1 MNSMNTGEPGKSHQS
16 RTRRYQI
23 SIDTGGTFTD
33 AVVADPTGSLH
44 VGKALTT
51 PHDVSLGVR
60 EAIEAAAADSGV
72 PLADLLAA
80 TDLLVYGTTAATNA
94 IVTRKVAR
102 TAMICTEGF
111 EDVLLFREGGKS
123 NAHDFTE
130 PFPRPYIARRHTF
143 GARERIN
150 AEGGVETALDED
162 HLVSILR
169 TISERRFEALAVCLL
184 FSVVNPAHE
193 QRIGELAAVH
203 LPGIPVTLSHRLLP
217 ILREFRRSSAT
228 AINASL
234 RPGMARHLGSM
245 ERRLRELGYQGPLLV
260 STSTGGCMEVPL
272 LLEQPVHLVKSGPAM
287 APVAAREYSRRED
300 ETSDLIVCDTGGTTF
315 DVGMIRDG
323 DLVRTRETW
332 LGPRFSGELLCLS
345 SVDVRSVGAGGG
357 SIAWMDAAGLL
368 RVGPQSAGAEP
379 GPACYGRGG
388 TDATVTDAALVAG
401 YLPPEGLLGGRM
413 ALDVEAARRAV
424 AKVASALGRD
434 LPETAHAILNVAGET
449 MITAI
454 VDITVAEGLDPRD
467 CTLVAGGGAA
477 GLNVV
482 SIARELGCSRVLLPK
497 TASAMSA
504 CGMQFADIVFE
515 QAAGAFTTSAD
526 FDRGRVESALAAV
539 RAGLQAVEGSLQSG
553 RGQSR
558 TDLFVEARYEGQ
570 VWQLDVPLPDS
581 DLGPAG
587 VEALVRAFHAVH
599 ERVFAVCDERSG
611 LEFLTWKGRLTVS
624 LPKKKAPR
632 DPLREAR
639 PQPEQR
645 RPAYFDRIGLVETGF
660 YSGGD
665 LCAGAAID
673 GPAVIIEPTTTIVLP
688 PGATATLS
696 ACGSY
701 LIDTGV
707 RA

>member
-1 MNSMNTGEPGKSHQS
+1 MEKMEPGESG
-16 RTRRYQI
+16 RYQI

-33 AVVADPTGSLH
+33 AVVADCRGMLRL
-44 VGKALTT
+44 GKALTT
-51 PHDVSLGVR
+51 PQDISIGVR
-60 EAIEAAAADSGV
+60 EAIEAAASETGV
-72 PLADLLAA
+72 ALPQLLAA

-94 IVTRKVAR
+94 IVTRNVAR
-102 TAMICTEGF
+102 TAMLCTEGF

-123 NAHDFTE
+123 NGHDFTQ
-130 PFPRPYIARRHTF
+130 PFPRPYVPRRHTF
-143 GARERIN
+143 GVRERID
-150 AEGGVETALDED
+150 AEGAVAKPLDED
-162 HLVSILR
+162 HVVSILR
-169 TISERRFEALAVCLL
+169 TVGERKFEALAVCLL
-184 FSVVNPAHE
+184 FSVVNSAHE
-193 QRIGELAAVH
+193 RRIGELAAAH

-217 ILREFRRSSAT
+217 ILREFRRASAT

-234 RPGMARHLGSM
+234 RPGMARHLGRM
-245 ERRLRELGYQGPLLV
+245 EASLRELGYSGPLLV
-260 STSTGGCMEVPL
+260 STSTGGCMEVPM

-287 APVAAREYSRRED
+287 APVAAREYSRRES
-300 ETSDLIVCDTGGTTF
+300 ESCDLIVCDTGGTTF

-332 LGPRFSGELLCLS
+332 LGPRFTGELLCLS

-413 ALDVEAARRAV
+413 VLDVEAAHTAV
-424 AKVASALGRD
+424 AKVAAVLGRD
-434 LPETAHAILNVAGET
+434 LAETAHAIINVAGET
-449 MITAI
+449 MIAAI

-482 SIARELGCSRVLLPK
+482 AIARELGCSRVLLPK
-497 TASAMSA
+497 TASGMSA

-515 QAAGAFTTSAD
+515 QAAGAFTTSRD
-526 FDRGRVESALAAV
+526 FDRARVENALAAV
-539 RAGLQAVEGSLQSG
+539 RAALTATEDSLESG
-553 RGQSR
+553 RGHSR

-570 VWQLDVPLPDS
+570 VWQLDVPLSGDEF
-581 DLGPAG
+581 GPAE
-587 VEALVRAFHAVH
+587 VEALVNAFHAVH
-599 ERVFAVCDERSG
+599 ERVFSVCDQQSE
-611 LEFLTWKGRLTVS
+611 LEFLTWKGRLTVA
-624 LPKKKAPR
+624 LPKKNV
-632 DPLREAR
+632 LRQPSQHAR
-639 PQPEQR
+639 PSAREKR
-645 RPAYFDRIGLVETGF
+645 AAFFDGVGLIHTGF
-660 YSGGD
+660 FSGRQLSAGD
-665 LCAGAAID
+665 EIEGS
-673 GPAVIIEPTTTIVLP
+673 AVITEPTTTIVLP
-688 PGATATLS
+688 PGAKATLS
-696 ACGSY
+696 GGGSY

>member
-1 MNSMNTGEPGKSHQS
+1 MKSRES
-16 RTRRYQI
+16 RRYQL

-33 AVVADPTGSLH
+33 AVIADWRGALYL
-44 VGKALTT
+44 GKALTT
-51 PHDVSLGVR
+51 PRDISLGVR
-60 EAIEAAAADSGV
+60 EAIQAAAAESG
-72 PLADLLAA
+72 LELQALLAA

-102 TAMICTEGF
+102 TAMLCTEGI

-123 NAHDFTE
+123 NAHDFTQ
-130 PFPRPYIARRHTF
+130 PFPQPYVARRHTF
-143 GARERIN
+143 GVRERIN
-150 AEGGVETALDED
+150 AEGGVERPLDED
-162 HLVSILR
+162 HLVSLLR
-169 TISERRFEALAVCLL
+169 TISERGFEALAVCLL

-193 QRIGELAAVH
+193 RRIGELAAAH

-217 ILREFRRSSAT
+217 ILREFRRASAT

-234 RPGMARHLGSM
+234 RPGMARHLGRM
-245 ERRLRELGYQGPLLV
+245 EKSLRELGYDGPLLV
-260 STSTGGCMEVPL
+260 STSTGGCMEVPM

-287 APVAAREYSRRED
+287 APVAAREYSRREG
-300 ETSDLIVCDTGGTTF
+300 ETCDLIVCDTGGTTF

-401 YLPPEGLLGGRM
+401 YLPSEGLLGGRM
-413 ALDVEAARRAV
+413 ALDVDAARAAV
-424 AKVASALGRD
+424 ARIAAALGRD
-434 LPETAHAILNVAGET
+434 LPETAHAIINVAGET

-482 SIARELGCSRVLLPK
+482 AIARELGCARVLLPK

-515 QAAGAFTTSAD
+515 QAAGAFTTSSA
-526 FDRGRVESALAAV
+526 FDRALVEKALAAV
-539 RAGLQAVEGSLQSG
+539 RAELAAVEDSLHSGS
-553 RGQSR
+553 GQSR

-570 VWQLDVPLPDS
+570 VWQLDVPLAGWE
-581 DLGPAG
+581 LGPAEVG
-587 VEALVRAFHAVH
+587 ALVRAFHAVH
-599 ERVFAVCDERSG
+599 QRVFAVCDERSE
-611 LEFLTWKGRLTVS
+611 LEFLTWKGRLTVT
-624 LPKKKAPR
+624 LPKKEALR
-632 DPLREAR
+632 QPLRDAR
-639 PQPEQR
+639 PLPRQR
-645 RPAYFDRIGLVETGF
+645 RQAFFDGVGLVDTGF
-660 YSGGD
+660 FPGGE
-665 LCAGAAID
+665 LAAGAVIE
-673 GPAVIIEPTTTIVLP
+673 GPAVITEATTTIVIP